1 MTPDELRA
9 LVAEATAAGTAEAR
23 WQAVAA
29 VPPEL
34 VEALLHG
41 SVDAAASGAVAV
53 ATGVAASPGVGSGVL
68 CLSVDDVLD
77 AADEGRD
84 AVLACVETS
93 PADEVGMRLAAGI
106 VTARGGTASHA
117 AVVARGWGIPA
128 VVGVDGL
135 EVFDDHVVAGGHRI
149 DRGAEVGL
157 DGGTGEVLLGS
168 LAGGTSSGGDGDGD
182 DARADL
188 EAVLEWADEVRGERV
203 GVWANADRAD
213 DVALARS
220 LGAEGVGLCRTE
232 HLFLGDRLPLVRRF
246 LLADGPEA
254 EAEALDA
261 LGEAQRE
268 DLAAVLAAM
277 APLPVTV
284 RLLDA
289 PLHEFLG
296 DDAPP
301 EWREHNPMLGT
312 RGVRLAVLREG
323 LYRMQVRALLA
334 ATAEV
339 EAAGL
344 HPHARVMVPLVATA
358 EEMALVGGWIRDE
371 IAAAAPAEPPPV
383 GMMIETPRA
392 ALLAGEMAHHA
403 DFFSFGT
410 NDLTQMVFGLSR
422 DDAGQRLMG
431 EYLGRGLLAAD
442 PFARLDEG
450 VVAPMVAAATRAGRM
465 ARPDLEA
472 SVCGEHGGDPASI
485 RLLVAAGVD
494 HVSCSTY
501 RVPVARLAV
510 AQALVDLDR

>member
-1 MTPDELRA
+1 MTPDDLRA

-34 VEALLHG
+34 VEELVHG
-41 SVDAAASGAVAV
+41 TADASATGAVVV
-53 ATGVAASPGVGSGVL
+53 AMGVAASPGVGSGVL
-68 CLSVDDVLD
+68 CLNVGDVLD
-77 AADEGRD
+77 ADEAGRP
-84 AVLACVETS
+84 AVLVCVETT

-128 VVGVDGL
+128 VVGADGL
-135 EVFDDHVVAGGHRI
+135 EVADDHLVAGNHRI
-149 DRGAEVGL
+149 DRGDEIGL
-157 DGGTGEVLLGS
+157 DGGTGEVFAGS
-168 LAGGTSSGGDGDGD
+168 LAGGSSPVAD

-188 EAVLEWADEVRGERV
+188 EVVLGWADEVRGDRA

-213 DVALARS
+213 DAALARS

-254 EAEALDA
+254 EAAALED
-261 LGEAQRE
+261 LGEAQRA

-334 ATAEV
+334 AMGEV
-339 EAAGL
+339 EAAG
-344 HPHARVMVPLVATA
+344 HDPHARVMVPLVATA

-371 IAAAAPAEPPPV
+371 IASAAHDESPPV

-392 ALLAGEMAHHA
+392 ALLAGDMAHHA

-431 EYLGRGLLAAD
+431 EYLGRDLLVAD
-442 PFARLDEG
+442 PFAHLDEG

-465 ARPDLEA
+465 ARPDLEV

-494 HVSCSTY
+494 HVSCSPY